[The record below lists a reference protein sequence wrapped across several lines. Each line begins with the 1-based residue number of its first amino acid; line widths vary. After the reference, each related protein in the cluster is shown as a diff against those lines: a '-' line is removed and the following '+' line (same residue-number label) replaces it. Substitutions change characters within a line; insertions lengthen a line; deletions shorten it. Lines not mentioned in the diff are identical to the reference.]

1 MSPTPADLAEA
12 FSRHR
17 FDVVHPHLA
26 DDVRWEIVGD
36 RELLGRDAV
45 IAACDATTAGL
56 AGVRTVFQDFRVA
69 AGDGF
74 VVVDSRA
81 EYTGDDEPAARVA
94 SCDVYRFAGE
104 TLVEITSYTVAV

>member
-1 MSPTPADLAEA
+1 MSPTHADLAEA
-12 FSRHR
+12 FSRHH

-26 DDVRWEIVGD
+26 DGD
-36 RELLGRDAV
+36 N
-45 IAACDATTAGL
+45 
-56 AGVRTVFQDFRVA
+56 
-69 AGDGF
+69 F

-81 EYTGDDEPAARVA
+81 EYTGDDEPPARVA